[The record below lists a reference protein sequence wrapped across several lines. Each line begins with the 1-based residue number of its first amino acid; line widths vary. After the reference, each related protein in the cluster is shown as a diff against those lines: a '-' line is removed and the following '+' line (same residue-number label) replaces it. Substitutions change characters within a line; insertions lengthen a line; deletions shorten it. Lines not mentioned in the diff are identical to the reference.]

1 MPKPFPWD
9 APASSLIADAP
20 EHLTMLGY
28 ALEQLDAKVPAAKVA
43 KALGCGLSTLSNK
56 LAAFRKE
63 SAGKTETPRRPASTI
78 APTPAAAVPPLPAGE
93 GRGEGL
99 PDPAPSPE
107 PAPTPSPPPLF
118 HSPGM
123 LISALAHAAQAVYG
137 AELLA
142 EIAPEV
148 LVAFLSER
156 ELAADVV
163 IYDQGYRAGM
173 RSRIP

>member
-28 ALEQLDAKVPAAKVA
+28 ALEQLDAKVPTSKVA

-63 SAGKTETPRRPASTI
+63 SAAAPGGSALQGATPSPEP
-78 APTPAAAVPPLPAGE
+78 APTPPPVPGGSALQGAT
-93 GRGEGL
+93 
-99 PDPAPSPE
+99 PSPE

-118 HSPGM
+118 HSPGV